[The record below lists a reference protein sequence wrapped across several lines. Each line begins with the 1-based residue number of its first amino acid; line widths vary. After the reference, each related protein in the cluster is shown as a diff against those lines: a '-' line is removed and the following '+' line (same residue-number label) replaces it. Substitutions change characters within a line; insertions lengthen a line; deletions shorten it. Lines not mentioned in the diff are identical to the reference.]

1 MKSKTKSFFLLKL
14 LLFFILYL
22 SNVAAKF
29 QLGLDSKF
37 HSKNS
42 EKTKYTYIKVS
53 YHCVL
58 PHLIHLSHI
67 TEKKSVQ
74 KYIIYNI
81 KYITYHWME
90 SFSLSDSNALALQ
103 RKLHPMYMYTTML
116 CYVMLGFQ
124 IINYVST
131 DIKIVIFQTEEQ
143 RNYRIEP

>member
-1 MKSKTKSFFLLKL
+1 MTKFTYEIENEFFFLL
-14 LLFFILYL
+14 LLFFHSLFIEFCGF
-22 SNVAAKF
+22 N
-29 QLGLDSKF
+29 LDSIPNFIRKIQR
-37 HSKNS
+37 KQN
-42 EKTKYTYIKVS
+42 TYIKVS

-74 KYIIYNI
+74 KYIIYRI
-81 KYITYHWME
+81 KYISYRRME
-90 SFSLSDSNALALQ
+90 SFSLFHSNALALQ
-103 RKLHPMYMYTTML
+103 WKLHPMYTTML
-116 CYVMLGFQ
+116 CYAMLGFH